1 MRRAL
6 IALITLVLLDAT
18 GMQAHSDNRG
28 GFTVLGIGNKSCGSW
43 VSDRKSKSG
52 VDLIDVAWALGFLSA
67 YNQFG
72 PEPDDVTAQTDV
84 NGIAGWIDNYCTD
97 HPLDTVSLATQALI
111 NELNKRRK

>member
-6 IALITLVLLDAT
+6 LALITLVLLEAT
-18 GMQAHSDNRG
+18 GAQAHSDNGR

-52 VDLIDVAWALGFLSA
+52 ADLVDVAWVLGFLTA
-67 YNQFG
+67 YNEFG

-84 NGIAGWIDNYCTD
+84 NGVAGWIDNDCTD
-97 HPLDTVSLATQALI
+97 HPLDTISQATQALI

>member
-6 IALITLVLLDAT
+6 LALVTLALIEAT
-18 GMQAHSDNRG
+18 GAQAHSAGGG

-43 VSDRKSKSG
+43 VSDSKSKNG
-52 VDLIDVAWALGFLSA
+52 ADLVNEAWVLGFLSA
-67 YNQFG
+67 YNEFG

-84 NGIAGWIDNYCTD
+84 NGVAGWIDNYCTG

-111 NELNKRRK
+111 NELNRRRK